1 MASSDSSAQEP
12 HDMALIL
19 DQSVSLTLGTDSLLI
34 IDDRPA
40 RKADRRCCGLLKS
53 KPETT
58 HAISLYNILGAE
70 VTASTLVIAYAE
82 PVGKDDVSVTTVQY
96 PIAEKEKKAVDTWV
110 QILLQLAYGKALRG
124 KRLKILVN
132 PFGGKG
138 TAASLYQRHAAPVF
152 AAAKCQVDVEH
163 TTHQGHAMDIAE
175 NLDID
180 AYDTVVCCSGDGL
193 PYEVFNGLGKR
204 QDAHKALTQTAVA
217 LLPCGSGNGL
227 TWNAFGTG
235 SVSIAALA
243 IVKGVRTPLDLV
255 SISQKDSRTL
265 SFLSQSFGIVAE
277 CDLAT
282 ENIRWM
288 GAQRFTYGF
297 LVRLMRQTIWPCD
310 IAVKVEI
317 GDKEAIKEHYAAW
330 STRPAE
336 ADADSK
342 RLETAALSPGL
353 PELKYGGVTDD
364 LPDDWDVV
372 PGETMGNFYAGNMAI
387 MSKDTNMFPAT
398 LPNDG
403 LIDVVTIDGRV
414 SRGTAITMMNEIP
427 SGRFFDMP
435 ELNLRKASAF
445 RLTPHQKEGY
455 ISIDGERVPF
465 EAFQAEV
472 HQGLGTILT
481 KSGRLYEAPG
491 PR

>member
-1 MASSDSSAQEP
+1 MIE
-12 HDMALIL
+12 
-19 DQSVSLTLGTDSLLI
+19 
-34 IDDRPA
+34 
-40 RKADRRCCGLLKS
+40 
-53 KPETT
+53 
-58 HAISLYNILGAE
+58 
-70 VTASTLVIAYAE
+70 
-82 PVGKDDVSVTTVQY
+82 
-96 PIAEKEKKAVDTWV
+96 
-110 QILLQLAYGKALRG
+110 LAYGKALRG
-124 KRLKILVN
+124 KRLKVLVN

-138 TAASLYQRHAAPVF
+138 TAASLYQRYAAPVF
-152 AAAKCQVDVEH
+152 AAAKCHIDVQSTE
-163 TTHQGHAMDIAE
+163 HQGHAIDIAE
-175 NLDID
+175 KLDVD
-180 AYDTVVCCSGDGL
+180 AYDAVVCCSGDGL

-204 QDAHKALTQTAVA
+204 PDARTALVKTAVTS
-217 LLPCGSGNGL
+217 LPCGSGNGMS
-227 TWNAFGTG
+227 WNAFGTG

-243 IVKGVRTPLDLV
+243 IVKGLRTPLDLV

-277 CDLAT
+277 SDLGT

-310 IAVKVEI
+310 LAVKVEI
-317 GDKEAIKEHYAAW
+317 GDKEAIKEHYATW
-330 STRPAE
+330 STRPME
-336 ADADSK
+336 ADIDFK
-342 RLETAALSPGL
+342 RLQAAAESPKL
-353 PELKYGGVTDD
+353 PELKYGSVTDD
-364 LPDDWDVV
+364 LPSDWQVV

-398 LPNDG
+398 LPDDG
-403 LIDVVTIDGRV
+403 LMDVVTIDGRV

-445 RLTPHQKEGY
+445 RLVPHQKEGY

-481 KSGRLYEAPG
+481 KSGRIYEAEG

>member
-1 MASSDSSAQEP
+1 
-12 HDMALIL
+12 
-19 DQSVSLTLGTDSLLI
+19 
-34 IDDRPA
+34 
-40 RKADRRCCGLLKS
+40 
-53 KPETT
+53 
-58 HAISLYNILGAE
+58 
-70 VTASTLVIAYAE
+70 VTASNIVIAYAQ
-82 PVGKDDVSVTTVQY
+82 PAAKDHVSVTTVQY
-96 PIAEKEKKAVDTWV
+96 PIVEKEKKVIETWV
-110 QILLQLAYGKALRG
+110 KKLLELAYGKALRG
-124 KRLKILVN
+124 KRLKVLIN

-138 TAASLYQRHAAPVF
+138 TAESLYQRYAAPVF
-152 AAAKCQVDVEH
+152 AAAKCQVDVES
-163 TTHQGHAMDIAE
+163 TTHHGHAIEIAQ

-193 PYEVFNGLGKR
+193 PHEVFNGLGKR
-204 QDAHKALTQTAVA
+204 PDAQKALAQTAVA

-243 IVKGVRTPLDLV
+243 IVKGLRTPLDLV

-277 CDLAT
+277 CDLGT

-310 IAVKVEI
+310 IAIKVEI
-317 GDKEAIKEHYAAW
+317 GDKEAIKEHYATW
-330 STRPAE
+330 STRPE
-336 ADADSK
+336 ELDADSK
-342 RLETAALSPGL
+342 RLETAAQSPGL
-353 PELKYGGVTDD
+353 PELKYGTVIDD
-364 LPDDWDVV
+364 VPGDWDVV

-445 RLTPHQKEGY
+445 RLTPRQKEGY
-455 ISIDGERVPF
+455 ISVDGERVPF
-465 EAFQAEV
+465 EPFQAEV

-481 KSGRLYEAPG
+481 KSGRLYEAEG

>member
-1 MASSDSSAQEP
+1 
-12 HDMALIL
+12 
-19 DQSVSLTLGTDSLLI
+19 
-34 IDDRPA
+34 
-40 RKADRRCCGLLKS
+40 
-53 KPETT
+53 
-58 HAISLYNILGAE
+58 
-70 VTASTLVIAYAE
+70 VTASNIVIAYAQ
-82 PVGKDDVSVTTVQY
+82 PAAKDDVSVTTVQY
-96 PIAEKEKKAVDTWV
+96 PIAEKENKVVETWV
-110 QILLQLAYGKALRG
+110 QRLLELAYGKALRG
-124 KRLKILVN
+124 KRLKVLIN
-132 PFGGKG
+132 PFGGTG
-138 TAASLYQRHAAPVF
+138 VAASLYQRHAAPLF
-152 AAAKCQVDVEH
+152 AAAKCQVDVET
-163 TTHQGHAMDIAE
+163 TTHQGHAIDIAE
-175 NLDID
+175 SLDID
-180 AYDTVVCCSGDGL
+180 AYDVVVCCSGDGL

-204 QDAHKALTQTAVA
+204 PDARKALTQTAVA

-243 IVKGVRTPLDLV
+243 IVKGLRTPLDLV
-255 SISQKDSRTL
+255 SITQKGSRTL

-297 LVRLMRQTIWPCD
+297 LVRLMRQTVWPCD

-317 GDKEAIKEHYAAW
+317 GDKEAIKEHYATW
-330 STRPAE
+330 STRPKE
-336 ADADSK
+336 ANTDTK
-342 RLETAALSPGL
+342 RLEAAAQSPGL
-353 PELKYGGVTDD
+353 PELKYGTVTDNV
-364 LPDDWDVV
+364 PGDWEVV

-435 ELNLRKASAF
+435 ELNVRKASAF

-481 KSGRLYEAPG
+481 KSGRIYEANG

>member
-1 MASSDSSAQEP
+1 MSSPDDPQELL
-12 HDMALIL
+12 DTALIV
-19 DQSVSLTLGTDSLLI
+19 DESVSLTISGDLLLI
-34 IDDRPA
+34 LDDRPA
-40 RKADRRCCGLLKS
+40 KSDRRCCGLLQS
-53 KPETT
+53 KPETN

-70 VTASTLVIAYAE
+70 TTASNIVIAYAQ
-82 PVGKDDVSVTTVQY
+82 PASKDNISVTTVQY
-96 PIAEKEKKAVDTWV
+96 PISEKEKKAVETWV
-110 QILLQLAYGKALRG
+110 RQLLDRAYAKALRG

-138 TAASLYQRHAAPVF
+138 TAASLYQRYAAPVF
-152 AAAKCQVDVEH
+152 AAAKCQVDVQ
-163 TTHQGHAMDIAE
+163 TTEYRGHGIEIAE

-180 AYDTVVCCSGDGL
+180 AYDAVVCCSGDGL

-204 QDAHKALTQTAVA
+204 PDARKALAQTAIA

-243 IVKGVRTPLDLV
+243 IVKGLRTPLDLI
-255 SISQKDSRTL
+255 SITQKDSRTL

-297 LVRLMRQTIWPCD
+297 LVRLIRQTIWPCD
-310 IAVKVEI
+310 IAIKVEI
-317 GDKEAIKEHYAAW
+317 GDKEGIKKHYAAW
-330 STRPAE
+330 STRPQE
-336 ADADSK
+336 PDADSK
-342 RLETAALSPGL
+342 RLEIAAESPGL
-353 PELKYGGVTDD
+353 PELKYGTVTDE
-364 LPDDWDVV
+364 LPQGWEVV
-372 PGETMGNFYAGNMAI
+372 SGETMGNFYAGNMAI

-398 LPNDG
+398 LPDDG
-403 LIDVVTIDGRV
+403 LMDVITIDGTV
-414 SRGTAITMMNEIP
+414 SRGTAISMMNEIP
-427 SGRFFDMP
+427 TGRFFDMP
-435 ELNLRKASAF
+435 DLNVRKASAF
-445 RLTPHQKEGY
+445 RLVPHQKEGY

-481 KSGRLYEAPG
+481 KSGRSYEAAG
-491 PR
+491 PP